1 MLRFTPWNLDQI
13 FLMPVS
19 RDFAQTVKTHERSTW
34 EVQDYWVP
42 GPKTHTFLF
51 WVCHHHLWHKMCFR
65 LGTSNLDSASSDQI
79 MGGLILIWFLI
90 KAQFILKNNIWTGWM
105 DFRMLQRHLVS
116 LFYFLNKEAQK
127 CSGFCICWL
136 GNVTELLCI
145 TSLWK
150 IFLMTKA
157 IQISH
162 LASSWSALLP
172 DLHGLRVFLSP
183 YRQRDWPGAVRVCSK
198 LNLHYARE
206 RRWRREAN

>member
-1 MLRFTPWNLDQI
+1 MCWEFNKFRDILNTWARKRGCSQTTHCVCAFATVHWRVKTSLSVYI
-13 FLMPVS
+13 FPHFSCPTCLNVAFYPLKPGPDLPFDSLMPVS

-105 DFRMLQRHLVS
+105 DYRMLQRHLVN
-116 LFYFLNKEAQK
+116 LFYFLNKEEQK
-127 CSGFCICWL
+127 CSGFC
-136 GNVTELLCI
+136 
-145 TSLWK
+145 
-150 IFLMTKA
+150 
-157 IQISH
+157 
-162 LASSWSALLP
+162 
-172 DLHGLRVFLSP
+172 
-183 YRQRDWPGAVRVCSK
+183 VC
-198 LNLHYARE
+198 
-206 RRWRREAN
+206 